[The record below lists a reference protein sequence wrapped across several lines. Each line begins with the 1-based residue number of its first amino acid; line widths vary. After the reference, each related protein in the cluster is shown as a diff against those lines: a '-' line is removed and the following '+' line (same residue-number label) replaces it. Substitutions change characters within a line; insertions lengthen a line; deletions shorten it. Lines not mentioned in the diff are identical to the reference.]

1 MFSKKICGY
10 DRKYTKEKR
19 ILYIEILIFSETK
32 GFVFFLYRRYCFRK
46 NKPTSKQYSQQRF
59 WKSHCLWKK
68 LSKLAKFINKCKDI
82 DDHPCY

>member
-32 GFVFFLYRRYCFRK
+32 GFVFFSYRRYCFRK
-46 NKPTSKQYSQQRF
+46 NKPTSKQSIPNKDFERVIVCE
-59 WKSHCLWKK
+59 SSCL
-68 LSKLAKFINKCKDI
+68 S
-82 DDHPCY
+82 